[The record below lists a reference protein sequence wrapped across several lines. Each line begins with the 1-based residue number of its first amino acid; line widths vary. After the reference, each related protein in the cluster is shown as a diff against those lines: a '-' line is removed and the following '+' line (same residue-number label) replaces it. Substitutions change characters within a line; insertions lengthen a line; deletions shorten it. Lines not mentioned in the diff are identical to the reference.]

1 MGFFKY
7 GRNLSFLL
15 GGQKNIKQSSLDT
28 YSDTLLIETTVC
40 THHYVTITFVMF
52 PYLNDTK

>member
-1 MGFFKY
+1 M
-7 GRNLSFLL
+7 
-15 GGQKNIKQSSLDT
+15 GGQKNTKQSSLDT

-52 PYLNDTK
+52 PYLNDKKWRN